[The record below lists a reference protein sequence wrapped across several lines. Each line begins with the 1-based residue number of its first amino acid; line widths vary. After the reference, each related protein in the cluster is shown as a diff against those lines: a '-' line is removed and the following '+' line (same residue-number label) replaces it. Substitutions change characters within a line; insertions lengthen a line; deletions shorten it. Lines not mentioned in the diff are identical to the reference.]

1 MIISKFMIWNSLIQN
16 FSLVMNDR
24 SYTEKVCYNINMI
37 YLTEKQKIEEFKIEI
52 TKIIINLIDN
62 YNRYHIEEFCNC

>member
-16 FSLVMNDR
+16 FSLVMNNR
-24 SYTEKVCYNINMI
+24 SYTEKICYNINMI
-37 YLTEKQKIEEFKIEI
+37 YLTEKQKIEEFKIKI
-52 TKIIINLIDN
+52 TKIIINLTDN